1 MYYWTYQEMG
11 EEENESSSSWD
22 YYKHKNIKDDLIY
35 VATLTR
41 MAFIIL
47 THILPKH
54 ENTL

>member
-11 EEENESSSSWD
+11 EEEKESSSSWD

>member
-11 EEENESSSSWD
+11 EEEKESSSSWD

-35 VATLTR
+35 VATPTR